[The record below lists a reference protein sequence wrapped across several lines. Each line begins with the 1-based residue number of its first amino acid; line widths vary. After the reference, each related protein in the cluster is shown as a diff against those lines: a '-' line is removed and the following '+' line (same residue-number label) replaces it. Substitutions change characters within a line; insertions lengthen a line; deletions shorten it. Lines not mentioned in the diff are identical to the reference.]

1 MKLLLYKKKLNNYFE
16 KFSVSQKMLAAWKV
30 VLSCPCLEDIY
41 IDFKLSSIRYKEKCT
56 VDVIEE
62 KSGQFKGCS
71 MLAIAE
77 LFLPRKSQLKFLKI
91 VKFANLKKIR
101 IGYSIRDEIPLI
113 LKLYFHFDNG
123 LVFES
128 EIRRLIKEL
137 GFDFF
142 FKLPDHK
149 GLTLG
154 FEFQGET
161 MALSIYEYY
170 HGLPKAYLKK
180 NCIKN
185 YLEGMHYNKSSY
197 YACAKKYSPKGELIY
212 SKIAKIYN
220 RNHRFAQI
228 KKDIKLAM
236 GRDIYMDLNKNF
248 EDFIIDN
255 LGFRLEDGRRDVYI
269 FPRGCSC
276 RDFIC

>member
-1 MKLLLYKKKLNNYFE
+1 MKISIYKHKLNNYFE
-16 KFSVSQKMLAAWKV
+16 QFVVSPKMAAAWKV
-30 VLSCPCLEDIY
+30 VLGCPFLKDIY
-41 IDFKLSSIRYKEKCT
+41 VDFKLSSIGYKEKCT

-62 KSGQFKGCS
+62 KSGQFKKYN
-71 MLAIAE
+71 MLVIAE
-77 LFLPRKSQLKFLKI
+77 LFLPHKSFLKFSKI

-123 LVFES
+123 LVFEN
-128 EIRRLIKEL
+128 EIRQLIKEL
-137 GFDFF
+137 GFDFS

-154 FEFQGET
+154 FEFQEET
-161 MALSIYEYY
+161 IALSIYEYY
-170 HGLPKAYLKK
+170 HGLPRDYLKK

-185 YLEGMHYNKSSY
+185 YLKGMHYNKSSY
-197 YACAKKYSPKGELIY
+197 YACAKKYSLKGKLIY

-220 RNHRFAQI
+220 RNHRFIQI
-228 KKDIKLAM
+228 KKDAKLAM
-236 GRDIYMDLNKNF
+236 GREIYMDINKNF
-248 EDFIIDN
+248 KDFTIDN
-255 LGFRLEDGRRDVYI
+255 LALRLEDGRRDVYI

-276 RDFIC
+276 REFM